1 MELYDVWYV
10 GTLPTRHNFMFQ
22 KNFTKCLCF
31 CSRLDSFSA
40 SHQTGLGSLQAKI
53 FCPGGD
59 ALLQPS
65 RKHDNGDKFRKKK
78 RWKFWNLFSAPELAA
93 PNALSLSAILGCC
106 DFATTIK
113 NLDDFMH
120 LLYHGI
126 LFFTTTTP
134 RPVLWPRFKK
144 KHKCHNKIA
153 HEASL
158 RKKLWTKALLPH
170 QGHCQHQSRSTSTQ
184 PIFQAPCFHII
195 RSCEIAGDLKAHPGA
210 VAPKILSKKLSQVAW
225 LELRA
230 VIAIGL
236 GRFNQKNDP

>member
-1 MELYDVWYV
+1 MTSAMLEHFQL
-10 GTLPTRHNFMFQ
+10 GIISCSSKRISQNFCASAAGLTVSAPPIKQALDLCKPRSFAQEAM
-22 KNFTKCLCF
+22 LCF
-31 CSRLDSFSA
+31 SPHESMTMVTSFEKSFE
-40 SHQTGLGSLQAKI
+40 T
-53 FCPGGD
+53 F
-59 ALLQPS
+59 
-65 RKHDNGDKFRKKK
+65 
-78 RWKFWNLFSAPELAA
+78 FSAPELAA
-93 PNALSLSAILGCC
+93 PNALSLSAILDCC

-113 NLDDFMH
+113 NFDDFMH

-126 LFFTTTTP
+126 LFFTSTTP

-144 KHKCHNKIA
+144 NHKCHNKIA

-236 GRFNQKNDP
+236 GRFHQKNDP

>member
-1 MELYDVWYV
+1 M
-10 GTLPTRHNFMFQ
+10 
-22 KNFTKCLCF
+22 
-31 CSRLDSFSA
+31 
-40 SHQTGLGSLQAKI
+40 
-53 FCPGGD
+53 
-59 ALLQPS
+59 LLQPAWQFQRLPS
-65 RKHDNGDKFRKKK
+65 NRPWIFASQDLLPRRRCSASALTKAWQWWQVSRKKK
-78 RWKFWNLFSAPELAA
+78 SWKFWNLFSAPELAA

-113 NLDDFMH
+113 NFDDFMH

-126 LFFTTTTP
+126 LFFTSTTP

-144 KHKCHNKIA
+144 ITNVATVA
-153 HEASL
+153 HEAAL
-158 RKKLWTKALLPH
+158 PKKLWTKALLPH

-195 RSCEIAGDLKAHPGA
+195 RSCEIAGDLKAHPSA
-210 VAPKILSKKLSQVAW
+210 VAPKILSKKKLSQVAW

-230 VIAIGL
+230 VIAMGL